1 MTEKEKMQNAQNKK
15 EQKMQALSEEQ
26 YMNKIGLGSVV
37 KDERDSLI
45 DEIKLTGDLATKQ
58 FRERKHFFD
67 PEVDDLQTIRETPL
81 APGETDYGQSKYD
94 DNPLHIN
101 RFDDKSEE
109 LIQNRRASQQSGLTQ
124 MALGLTRGLVL
135 TGTTAIDGTAGL
147 VYGIGSAIKEGEFD
161 QLWNNELSKW
171 LDSINED
178 ARKAMPV
185 YESTTQ
191 ENNPWIQNIGRA
203 GFWSSIVEN
212 SGFMAGSILGGKLPA
227 GMIGK
232 LGGKVASVAG
242 KTAAEADKIAAASA
256 QAGGVLSMAMNEAG
270 VQARETYNNAMKA
283 YAKPL
288 NDEYDARLRPL
299 NQKVAQMEERLSVLS
314 SMIDREG
321 ALALPETIAEYEQL
335 MSDYEYVR
343 NMRDGIEKEKTEKI
357 KSIEESAF
365 AAGNLDYIQNLAILA
380 PMDMIG
386 VGKMYRRGFDKS
398 VESSLIKGKWGDYS
412 VDAKSKWSAI
422 GNIGNE
428 AAQEV
433 AQNISGK
440 TAVNYYS
447 ADAINRYRKMNDPE
461 AEEEVSSYMQSL
473 AKGFGEG
480 IMDPQAW
487 EEAFSV
493 AVTMGFGHPVIRSKN
508 EMKDAD
514 GNKRSRIGWGN
525 SVFNEI
531 SDISRNNKNAQ
542 EIVDVMNKFS
552 KDPGTYEMMSGL
564 VHHRAM
570 DKAMAE
576 ALSQKDE
583 FDYRNAE
590 YQQMLGDISAFSR
603 AGRIGDLINSMQR
616 GKDLSDEDL
625 ENMIAQSTGIN
636 EEGRLFG
643 PYSEY
648 ARLDPEGNIISR
660 ELTDEDKK
668 SVREKIDKNV
678 GKQMELIDK
687 WDKIRREHMSR
698 FGNGSNDALI
708 DELTYMRLYFEHF
721 PDRAKEMGEDMKSV
735 YDKLTESMKG
745 TIAREEQQAT
755 EDLKKKEDEIYRKE
769 DRLKLAATKDENYL
783 KDDDGFFIAPE
794 DDYRKSYNRH
804 QEAIQKLDKSFED
817 KKNKHEE
824 FIKKHSDREDLYKKQ
839 IEGAERDV
847 EKAER
852 ELKTAQKAI
861 EDKTKEKENLDK
873 LIIKKRK
880 DVRKAISAAKKGS
893 TLKSEKSDTL
903 ENEIEKLTSQ
913 TKAIE
918 DEIETYKSSAKD
930 AEEEVRKA
938 KNTQKKH
945 LRDIEKARKEDA
957 KEREEEAKR
966 FENDA
971 KAYNDKRKEYLEAQ
985 KRIEDNIARL
995 AENARKEQEE
1005 LKTLKD
1011 DYDRTMAQYE
1021 KARENNRV
1029 LETAMDMLLK
1039 GDISW
1044 FVNAENFMSNDEVQS
1059 PSDLIDM
1066 SIENIGKTAELL
1078 GMSETEVSSLVGK
1091 LNDMAQ
1097 CIANMKKIK
1106 DQYNK
1111 YVDDLSKLEK
1121 DMDNIDRKADKER
1134 KRKEADRSHKEF
1146 KEDVDDMSLKSLLD
1160 NKDKIEAELERRK
1173 NDLSDSEKAAIERAK
1188 RDSESEPDFKDKLSQ
1203 YLMDDGRSKEETDSL
1218 LAKIAEN
1225 EDLQET
1231 KLAIMEAEALKN
1243 AIDKAVKE
1251 IDDPLMRT
1259 FFDRAFKKLMSRTKN
1274 AKTVLAPNSD
1284 VLLDPKGVFGE
1295 DEYAKD
1301 AELIDSFADENIR
1314 ESVIEKANFYFKK
1327 YFDELRKTKEA
1338 KESFDS
1344 APKTESEGTVQED
1357 EDKSE
1362 TASESPKTD
1371 DITPGEKIDQSVSS
1385 ANYNILSTTEF
1396 VLYDDKELKKKW
1408 KDLEPEWKVAER
1420 EGKSAYNQYTPE
1432 RNKRLKMVWEYLNE
1446 KGVFQDRRDHRIPDE
1461 TEVFYLVDLDF
1472 CKKIQNELNESNITN
1487 DNCFVIFYAVKDGDE
1502 YRIIGDVKP
1511 EWAIINDEGSE
1522 VIPGLRSVISN
1533 IRNEVAASSQETGM
1547 FVSGYRNKTRGNGNN
1562 DASGMGLIAVTENT
1576 FNTLGDVFT
1585 DSEGRKL
1592 IPEFELQDDE
1602 NDGKKNVAVKIR
1614 YADTENYRTRL
1625 VRLPKTL
1632 SDCGKDTEFRKDAE
1646 KLIDQWLADPSQK
1659 ASDDLFK
1666 MFYYT
1671 ETEKG
1676 GSKFWNEARRIAKE
1690 KGKEAAKK
1698 FIIDGGDNGHK
1709 AYLSFDFTKLA
1720 NGDTGYANKT
1730 KDVIKVDIHKGQ
1742 YKTINNFFT
1751 LYALDPNGNIMD
1763 GRTDATKDFSFSDN
1777 GDNMINVDNSG
1788 KYHVVERDGTYTLYE
1803 GENSVLSTENETD
1816 VQSITGEDGDR
1827 KKKLLAKAYVIRNAY
1842 AGSVAVRIP
1851 FLGGN
1856 VFYIMDQDKL
1866 VGVDEAQSLNT
1877 DTDTQKTISV
1887 TAPSVIEKT
1896 EPTQEQPQ
1904 QGTKTFV
1911 EKGEKSFDEMFNIV
1925 KDKYKD
1931 DKSLSQLV
1939 NLVFNALKNT
1949 GIKFKEVSNDEEI
1962 SGTYVASEN
1971 VILYDKERLQD
1982 NTLLHEAIHAATTYY
1997 LKAANNEDFSDE
2009 IKIAIAEINECYNLL
2024 KQDYI
2029 ETHFYENGK
2038 PKDGVNIEKAFG
2050 FWIQGDQSDYG
2061 FTDPFEM
2068 VAELSNPNFVAK
2080 IKDFDERHKGENV
2093 FEWLIDAIARLFGI
2107 NKKYDNVE
2115 KTLKKAL
2122 TALLLT
2128 PNKDLYNR
2136 YSLENKTIKNNL
2148 RKLNDIKALSFVNK
2162 NSVSEMLD
2170 RLGSDEGVDYVDSY
2184 LRVASDLISSSFE
2197 LDIHDDFIKPRIGTI
2212 IKFSNGGEG
2221 SLFFSIN
2228 GKSNK
2233 EGNDTLIPVR
2243 VYSRKGLSSND
2254 FVIKTDESGYG
2265 YISELKPLFSQ
2276 LQSVQNSTSA
2286 ERNNEVLETFVLG
2299 TKMAYDPDDK
2309 LTILSFD
2316 QTDERTLSLAVTEAI
2331 TAIESGASVSVDNS
2345 NFVLTDRL
2353 TATGYDKTE
2362 SDGKTV
2368 FTAKNFDVIKETWGQ
2383 GMQFVSEN
2391 AVQDDNSGIFFS
2403 TSGNKGFSA
2412 YTKDNAKDT
2421 DITVNFSPNKRSGGY
2436 KKTEDAAG
2444 DRFFDVNDSTTADD
2458 FEGKLKSLNLTKESP
2473 LKVNI
2478 AGNGLNEAKDMDQKA
2493 FDNDVYKFLKKIK
2506 DAGFNIVYIRT
2517 GGETGADE
2525 AGAMAGRKL
2534 GIVTEVHGPADWIF
2548 RPQDGRDIK
2557 DETAYKERFARTLD
2571 IEESQTAFEP
2581 VSNVETPVA
2590 QPTKEQQQQ
2599 PVQNEAPASSEKRT
2613 LSGEDA
2619 KNFIKL
2625 HIRNNLLKIVEGDA
2639 SAGDKALIDAIAEA
2653 AYDDLSEE
2661 HMPYEENGQRRFDDD
2676 AINLIRNQAHDK
2688 VDKYL
2693 NANLDNKSFQ
2703 SSSNVL
2709 LDAIDGRR
2717 KKDANRP
2724 LANVIANQ
2732 QLPPSQGNGGS
2743 YTFTSCQ
2750 ETIEMPFP
2758 LNEGQKQALDK
2769 IDKFL
2774 AGDDDKVFVLKGYAG
2789 TGKTSIIRAVKQ
2801 LFDKKKGGKVFEK
2814 TLDLRATTGAA
2825 CVAMNDALGILEVD
2839 TVASLTAKSVSRGNS
2854 VWAPLLDGK
2863 VIVVDESSMLNSSE
2877 FQKLMTSLDY
2887 DDCKI
2892 IFVGDPAQ
2900 LAPVESGT
2908 DHSKVFDINTTDK
2921 TSHELTQVMRTGDNA
2936 ILREATN
2943 VRTNGKNFSY
2953 ESSFNEKGEG
2963 VAFISN
2969 SKAFVDSAIEIFKRC
2984 RETGEE
2990 AMICAYENKD
3000 VIDYN
3005 RKVRE
3010 SLGFSGDQFQVGE
3023 TTMYYGQNRKTSVGS
3038 KAIMELVNGGTYK
3051 VLKASEN
3058 TNTDK
3063 EKHERY
3069 RQYFLDML
3077 NRLEYIENGYMSR
3090 FEHLIKYIFDK
3101 GLVYQVQV
3109 ESELDKRGSK
3119 SNAQTVSYVDANK
3132 MSQEMKED
3140 YAKFCAEV
3148 AYLNLAYSDAMDS
3161 FALLPMITQ
3170 KNTDLDK
3177 SLLGSEFKGKDN
3189 AVKLYLQKMH
3199 TTRTGGKPLS
3209 DAQFGRISMMKPLER
3224 TIDYGYAS
3232 TVHKSQGK
3240 TIDHILVDMQKVET
3254 NSLLNEKDRRE
3265 LAYVGVT
3272 RARKT
3277 ATIFT
3282 SATKREGNPVTG
3294 EVDSKIKDTHGLSI
3308 FSASEGA
3315 SGRPK
3320 FTPNESSKPNF
3331 HPDNIPNFDPGESG
3345 EPARQQGLF
3354 IRSHINIVSQEDKG
3368 KVSHK
3373 EHLMFNRNMPSLSM
3387 EARATFVSAIN
3398 DCLGKRDFV
3407 AIRKAK
3413 EAAAYLAFGNNNP
3426 LSRKQA
3432 MITMLPFM
3440 VGADE
3445 AKRLTDKYGETNL
3458 YSLMKKY
3465 LDAGID
3471 DEIGDNDRK
3480 AFDTANAFVK
3490 ALEKGRNNVNSV
3502 FDSLT
3507 QGKDVERES
3516 NPVMFMSNIGNKAIE
3531 GIETNG
3537 WSAKEIEHYKNV
3549 CL

>member
-37 KDERDSLI
+37 KDERDAMI
-45 DEIKLTGDLATKQ
+45 EDFKLTGDLATKQ
-58 FRERKHFFD
+58 FKERKHFFD

-147 VYGIGSAIKEGEFD
+147 VYGIGSAIKEGEFS

-191 ENNPWIQNIGRA
+191 ENNPWYQNIGRA

-232 LGGKVASVAG
+232 LGGKAASIAG
-242 KTAAEADKIAAASA
+242 QTAAEADKIAAASA

-270 VQARETYNNAMKA
+270 VQARETYKNAMKA

-314 SMIDREG
+314 SMIGREG
-321 ALALPETIAEYEQL
+321 ALALPETIAEYDQL

-343 NMRDGIEKEKTEKI
+343 NMRDSIEKEKTDKI
-357 KSIEESAF
+357 KNIEESAF

-380 PMDMIG
+380 PMNMIG

-422 GNIGNE
+422 GNMGNE

-461 AEEEVSSYMQSL
+461 AEEEVSNYMQSL

-525 SVFNEI
+525 SVFNEL
-531 SDISRNNKNAQ
+531 SDISRDNKNAQ
-542 EIVDVMNKFS
+542 EVVDVMNKFS

-668 SVREKIDKNV
+668 AVREKIDKNV
-678 GKQMELIDK
+678 SKQMDLIDK

-698 FGNGSNDALI
+698 FGNGSNGALI

-735 YDKLTESMKG
+735 YDKLTDSMKG
-745 TIAREEQQAT
+745 TIAKEEQNAA
-755 EDLKKKEDEIYRKE
+755 EELKKKENEIYEK
-769 DRLKLAATKDENYL
+769 DKRLQVVATKDENYL
-783 KDDDGFFIAPE
+783 KDENGFFIAPE
-794 DDYRKSYNRH
+794 DDYRKSFNRH
-804 QEAIQKLDKSFED
+804 QEAIQNLDKSFED
-817 KKNKHEE
+817 KRNKHEE
-824 FIKKHSDREDLYKKQ
+824 FIKKHSDREELYKKQ

-852 ELKTAQKAI
+852 ELKTVQKAI
-861 EDKTKEKENLDK
+861 EDKTKEKEKLDG

-880 DVRKAISAAKKGS
+880 DVRRAISAAKKGS
-893 TLKSEKSDTL
+893 TLKSDKSDAL

-918 DEIETYKSSAKD
+918 DEIETYKSGAKD

-966 FENDA
+966 FEDDA
-971 KAYNDKRKEYLEAQ
+971 KAYNEKRKEYLEAQ
-985 KRIEDNIARL
+985 NRIEDNIARL

-1005 LKTLKD
+1005 LKTLKE

-1044 FVNAENFMSNDEVQS
+1044 FINAENFMSDSEVNS
-1059 PSDLIDM
+1059 PSELIDM
-1066 SIENIGKTAELL
+1066 SIDNIGKTAELL
-1078 GMSETEVSSLVGK
+1078 GMSEAEVSSLVGK

-1111 YVDDLSKLEK
+1111 YVGDLSKLEK
-1121 DMDNIDRKADKER
+1121 DMDNIDKKADKER
-1134 KRKEADRSHKEF
+1134 KRKEANRSHKEF
-1146 KEDVDDMSLKSLLD
+1146 KEDVDEMSLNSLLN

-1173 NDLSDSEKAAIERAK
+1173 NELDDSERAAVERAK
-1188 RDSESEPDFKDKLSQ
+1188 RDSKSESDFKDKLSQ
-1203 YLMDDGRSKEETDSL
+1203 YLMDDGLSKEKTDSL
-1218 LAKIAEN
+1218 LAKVAEN

-1243 AIDKAVKE
+1243 AIDDALKE
-1251 IDDPLMRT
+1251 IDDTLMRT
-1259 FFDRAFKKLMSRTKN
+1259 FFDRAFKKLMLRAKN
-1274 AKTVLAPNSD
+1274 TKTVLAPDSD

-1301 AELIDSFADENIR
+1301 AELIDSFADEKIR
-1314 ESVIEKANFYFKK
+1314 ESVIEKANFYFNS

-1344 APKTESEGTVQED
+1344 ASKTESEGSVQEETED

-1362 TASESPKTD
+1362 TTSESSKTD
-1371 DITPGEKIDQSVSS
+1371 TVTPGEKIDQSVSS

-1396 VLYDDKELKKKW
+1396 SLYDGKELKRKW
-1408 KDLEPEWKVAER
+1408 KDLESEWKVAEK

-1432 RNKRLKMVWEYLNE
+1432 RNKRLEMVWKYLDD
-1446 KGVFQDRRDHRIPDE
+1446 KGVFKDRRDHRIPDR
-1461 TEVFYLVDLDF
+1461 TEVFYLVDLDL
-1472 CKKIQNELNESNITN
+1472 CKKIQDELKESNITN

-1533 IRNEVAASSQETGM
+1533 IRNEVAASSRETDM
-1547 FVSGYRNKTRGNGNN
+1547 FVSGYRNKTKGDRTN
-1562 DASGMGLIAVTENT
+1562 DAIGMGSIAVTEDV

-1585 DSEGRKL
+1585 DSEGRKH

-1602 NDGKKNVAVKIR
+1602 NDGKKVVAVKIK
-1614 YADTENYRTRL
+1614 YADTENYRTRF
-1625 VRLPKTL
+1625 VRMPKTL
-1632 SDCGKDTEFRKDAE
+1632 SDCGKETEFRKDAE
-1646 KLIDQWLADPSQK
+1646 KLIDNWLADTSK
-1659 ASDDLFK
+1659 KTSDDLFK

-1671 ETEKG
+1671 DKEKG
-1676 GSKFWNEARRIAKE
+1676 GSKFWNEAKRIAEE
-1690 KGKEAAKK
+1690 KGKEVAKR

-1709 AYLSFDFTKLA
+1709 AYLSFDFTKLV
-1720 NGDTGYANKT
+1720 NGDTGYINKT
-1730 KDVIKVDIHKGQ
+1730 KDVIKADIHKGQ
-1742 YKTINNFFT
+1742 YKTINNYFT
-1751 LYALDPNGNIMD
+1751 VYALDPNGNIMD
-1763 GRTDATKDFSFSDN
+1763 GSTDATKDFSFSDN
-1777 GDNMINVDNSG
+1777 GDNTINVDNSG
-1788 KYHVVERDGTYTLYE
+1788 KHHVVERNGIYTLYE
-1803 GENSVLSTENETD
+1803 GENSVLSTENKME
-1816 VQSITGEDGDR
+1816 VQSLTGEDGDR

-1842 AGSVAVRIP
+1842 AGNIAVRIP

-1856 VFYIMDQDKL
+1856 VFYIMDQDKI
-1866 VGVDEAQSLNT
+1866 VGVDEAQSINTGTNTQGPVSIPASSVTETTEPKT
-1877 DTDTQKTISV
+1877 DTSTAV
-1887 TAPSVIEKT
+1887 TESAP
-1896 EPTQEQPQ
+1896 
-1904 QGTKTFV
+1904 V
-1911 EKGEKSFDEMFNIV
+1911 E
-1925 KDKYKD
+1925 
-1931 DKSLSQLV
+1931 
-1939 NLVFNALKNT
+1939 
-1949 GIKFKEVSNDEEI
+1949 
-1962 SGTYVASEN
+1962 
-1971 VILYDKERLQD
+1971 RD
-1982 NTLLHEAIHAATTYY
+1982 NEA
-1997 LKAANNEDFSDE
+1997 
-2009 IKIAIAEINECYNLL
+2009 
-2024 KQDYI
+2024 
-2029 ETHFYENGK
+2029 
-2038 PKDGVNIEKAFG
+2038 
-2050 FWIQGDQSDYG
+2050 
-2061 FTDPFEM
+2061 
-2068 VAELSNPNFVAK
+2068 
-2080 IKDFDERHKGENV
+2080 
-2093 FEWLIDAIARLFGI
+2093 
-2107 NKKYDNVE
+2107 
-2115 KTLKKAL
+2115 
-2122 TALLLT
+2122 
-2128 PNKDLYNR
+2128 
-2136 YSLENKTIKNNL
+2136 
-2148 RKLNDIKALSFVNK
+2148 
-2162 NSVSEMLD
+2162 
-2170 RLGSDEGVDYVDSY
+2170 
-2184 LRVASDLISSSFE
+2184 
-2197 LDIHDDFIKPRIGTI
+2197 
-2212 IKFSNGGEG
+2212 
-2221 SLFFSIN
+2221 
-2228 GKSNK
+2228 
-2233 EGNDTLIPVR
+2233 
-2243 VYSRKGLSSND
+2243 
-2254 FVIKTDESGYG
+2254 
-2265 YISELKPLFSQ
+2265 
-2276 LQSVQNSTSA
+2276 
-2286 ERNNEVLETFVLG
+2286 LETFVLG

-2309 LTILSFD
+2309 LTILSFEE
-2316 QTDERTLSLAVTEAI
+2316 TDSHTMSLAMTEAI

-2345 NFVLTDRL
+2345 NSVLIDML
-2353 TATGYDKTE
+2353 TETGYDKSE

-2368 FTAKNFDVIKETWGQ
+2368 FTAKNFDEIKDTWGQ
-2383 GMQFVSEN
+2383 GMQSVSEN

-2403 TSGNKGFSA
+2403 TSESKGYSA
-2412 YTKDNAKDT
+2412 RTEKNAKET
-2421 DITVNFSPNKRSGGY
+2421 DITVNFSPNKRSAGY
-2436 KKTEDAAG
+2436 KKTKDVAG
-2444 DRFFDVNDSTTADD
+2444 AKFFDVNDNTTAEE
-2458 FEGKLKSLNLTKESP
+2458 FGEKIKSLNLTKETP

-2478 AGNGLNEAKDMDQKA
+2478 AGNGLNEAKGMDQKA
-2493 FDNDVYKFLKKIK
+2493 FDNKVYKFLKMVK
-2506 DAGFNIVYIRT
+2506 DAGFNVVYVRT
-2517 GGETGADE
+2517 GGQTGADE

-2534 GIVTEVHGPADWIF
+2534 GIVTEVHGPADWMF
-2548 RPQDGRDIK
+2548 RQQDGKDIK
-2557 DETAYKERFARTLD
+2557 EETAYKERFVRTLD
-2571 IEESQTAFEP
+2571 
-2581 VSNVETPVA
+2581 VEDTQKHP
-2590 QPTKEQQQQ
+2590 QQ
-2599 PVQNEAPASSEKRT
+2599 PVQNQQQQQPAGKQPSVASSKLSTKEAPLQIYSDGSDFKGTGNIGYGSVFEINGKQYGISGTQENDEVKKLQQQFPDAKFSNSTMEMLALTTTLEHFANMGNGEDIVINQDYKGACNYQGLWEHSEGSTQRDAKAWKAKEPYIKYLVDRSVAAIGKIQSDGGYVRINWVKGHQTVGTEQARMNDAADRYAKSRDNSNTINEAYSRSNPNTFQQPTQQSINGQPVSSEKKI
-2613 LSGEDA
+2613 LYEKEA
-2619 KNFIKL
+2619 KEFIRF
-2625 HIRNNLLKIVEGDA
+2625 HIRNNLLKIVEGNE
-2639 SAGDKALIDAIAEA
+2639 SAGDKALIDAIRDA
-2653 AYDDLSEE
+2653 AYDDLFEE
-2661 HMPYEENGQRRFDDD
+2661 HMPYEENGQRKFDDE
-2676 AINLIRNQAHDK
+2676 AIIRINNQAHHK
-2688 VDKYL
+2688 VDEYL
-2693 NANLDNKSFQ
+2693 NANIDSNPFE

-2709 LDAIDGRR
+2709 LDAIDERR
-2717 KKDANRP
+2717 KRDANRP

-2743 YTFTSCQ
+2743 YTFVSCQ

-2774 AGDDDKVFVLKGYAG
+2774 AGEDKVFVLKGYAG

-2801 LFDKKKGGKVFEK
+2801 LFDKKAYNEVFDK

-2825 CVAMNDALGILEVD
+2825 CVAMNKALDILEVD
-2839 TVASLTAKSVSRGNS
+2839 TVASLTSKSSRTEIYNEDTKEYET
-2854 VWAPLLDGK
+2854 VWLPNLNTK

-2877 FQKLMTSLDY
+2877 YKKLMDCIKANM
-2887 DDCKI
+2887 DCKI

-2900 LAPVESGT
+2900 LSPVESGT
-2908 DHSKVFDINTTDK
+2908 DHSKVFDIQTTDK

-2943 VRTNGKNFSY
+2943 VRTNGKDLSY

-2963 VAFISN
+2963 VAFVSN
-2969 SKAFVDSAIEIFKRC
+2969 SKSFVDSAIEIFNRC

-3023 TTMYYGQNRKTSVGS
+3023 TTMYYGQNRK
-3038 KAIMELVNGGTYK
+3038 KLLDNKIAMELVNGGTYK
-3051 VLKASEN
+3051 VLNASEN

-3063 EKHERY
+3063 KKQEYYK
-3069 RQYFLDML
+3069 QYFLDML
-3077 NRLEYIENGYMSR
+3077 DFLKNIENGYMSD
-3090 FEHLIKYIFDK
+3090 FESLIKYIFDK

-3109 ESELDKRGSK
+3109 ESESYKRGDNTLGQS
-3119 SNAQTVSYVDANK
+3119 VSYVDASK
-3132 MSQEMKED
+3132 MDSLTKAK
-3140 YAKFCAEV
+3140 YAKFCAEI
-3148 AYLNLAYSDAMDS
+3148 AYLNLAYPKYMDA
-3161 FALLPMITQ
+3161 FTLLPMITQ
-3170 KNTDLDK
+3170 KNADLDK

-3189 AVKLYLQKMH
+3189 AVKLYLQRMH
-3199 TTRTGGKPLS
+3199 PTRTGGKPLS
-3209 DAQFGRISMMKPLER
+3209 DAQFERISMMKPLER
-3224 TIDYGYAS
+3224 SIDYGYAS

-3240 TIDHILVDMQKVET
+3240 TIDHIFVDMQKVESK
-3254 NSLLNEKDRRE
+3254 NSLSEKDRRE
-3265 LAYVGVT
+3265 LAYVGIT

-3294 EVDSKIKDTHGLSI
+3294 EVDSKIKDT
-3308 FSASEGA
+3308 
-3315 SGRPK
+3315 
-3320 FTPNESSKPNF
+3320 
-3331 HPDNIPNFDPGESG
+3331 
-3345 EPARQQGLF
+3345 QGLF
-3354 IRSHINIVSQEDKG
+3354 HRNIVSQEDKDN
-3368 KVSHK
+3368 VSHK

-3387 EARATFVSAIN
+3387 ESRTNLVSAIN

-3432 MITMLPFM
+3432 VITMLPFM
-3440 VGADE
+3440 VGANE

-3480 AFDTANAFVK
+3480 AFDTVNAFVK
-3490 ALEKGRNNVNSV
+3490 ALEKGRNNINSV

-3507 QGKDVERES
+3507 QEKDVEREN
-3516 NPVMFMSNIGNKAIE
+3516 NPVMFMSNIGTKAIE
-3531 GIETNG
+3531 GVETNG
-3537 WSAKEIEHYKNV
+3537 WSTKEIEHYKNV

>member
-37 KDERDSLI
+37 NDERDSLM

-147 VYGIGSAIKEGEFD
+147 VYGIGSAIKEREFD

-242 KTAAEADKIAAASA
+242 KTAAEANKIAAASA

-270 VQARETYNNAMKA
+270 VQARETYKNAMKA

-299 NQKVAQMEERLSVLS
+299 NQKVAQMEERLSVLN
-314 SMIDREG
+314 SMIGREG

-422 GNIGNE
+422 GNMGNE

-461 AEEEVSSYMQSL
+461 AEEEVSNYMQSL

-531 SDISRNNKNAQ
+531 SDISRDNKNAQ

-668 SVREKIDKNV
+668 AVREKIDKNV

-745 TIAREEQQAT
+745 TIAREEQKAT
-755 EDLKKKEDEIYRKE
+755 ESLKEKEDEIYRKE
-769 DRLKLAATKDENYL
+769 DRLKFAATKDENYL

-804 QEAIQKLDKSFED
+804 QEAIQKLDKTFED
-817 KKNKHEE
+817 KKSKHEE
-824 FIKKHSDREDLYKKQ
+824 FIKKHSDREELYKKQ

-893 TLKSEKSDTL
+893 TLKSDKSDIL
-903 ENEIEKLTSQ
+903 ENEIEKLTTQ
-913 TKAIE
+913 TKALD

-957 KEREEEAKR
+957 KERDEEAKR
-966 FENDA
+966 FDDEA

-1005 LKTLKD
+1005 LSALKE

-1078 GMSETEVSSLVGK
+1078 GMSEAEVSSLVGK

-1111 YVDDLSKLEK
+1111 YVGDLSKLEK
-1121 DMDNIDRKADKER
+1121 DMDNIDKKADKER

-1243 AIDKAVKE
+1243 AIDDAVKE

-1259 FFDRAFKKLMSRTKN
+1259 FFDRAFKKLMSRAKN
-1274 AKTVLAPNSD
+1274 AKTVLAPDSD

-1314 ESVIEKANFYFKK
+1314 ESVIEKANFYFNS

-1344 APKTESEGTVQED
+1344 APKTESEGTVQEETED
-1357 EDKSE
+1357 EDKGK
-1362 TASESPKTD
+1362 TTLESSKTD
-1371 DITPGEKIDQSVSS
+1371 NITPGEKIDQSVSS
-1385 ANYNILSTTEF
+1385 TNYNILSTTEF
-1396 VLYDDKELKKKW
+1396 ALYDDKELKKKW
-1408 KDLEPEWKVAER
+1408 KDLEPEWNVAER

-1432 RNKRLKMVWEYLNE
+1432 RNKRLKMVWEYLDE
-1446 KGVFQDRRDHRIPDE
+1446 KGVFKDRRDHRIPDG

-1562 DASGMGLIAVTENT
+1562 DTAGMGLIAVTENT
-1576 FNTLGDVFT
+1576 FNTLEDVFT

-1592 IPEFELQDDE
+1592 IPEFELQDDG

-1632 SDCGKDTEFRKDAE
+1632 SDCGKNTEFRKDAE
-1646 KLIDQWLADPSQK
+1646 KLIDQWLADSNQK

-1671 ETEKG
+1671 EKEKG
-1676 GSKFWNEARRIAKE
+1676 GSKFWNEARSIAKE

-1720 NGDTGYANKT
+1720 NGDTGYVNKT

-1763 GRTDATKDFSFSDN
+1763 GSTDATKDFSFSDN
-1777 GDNMINVDNSG
+1777 GDNTINVDNSG
-1788 KYHVVERDGTYTLYE
+1788 KYHVVERGGTYTLYE
-1803 GENSVLSTENETD
+1803 GGTSVLSTENETE
-1816 VQSITGEDGDR
+1816 VQSLTGEDGDR

-1866 VGVDEAQSLNT
+1866 VGVDEAQSVNT

-1887 TAPSVIEKT
+1887 SAPSVIEKT
-1896 EPTQEQPQ
+1896 EP
-1904 QGTKTFV
+1904 KT
-1911 EKGEKSFDEMFNIV
+1911 D
-1925 KDKYKD
+1925 
-1931 DKSLSQLV
+1931 
-1939 NLVFNALKNT
+1939 T
-1949 GIKFKEVSNDEEI
+1949 
-1962 SGTYVASEN
+1962 SE
-1971 VILYDKERLQD
+1971 
-1982 NTLLHEAIHAATTYY
+1982 A
-1997 LKAANNEDFSDE
+1997 
-2009 IKIAIAEINECYNLL
+2009 
-2024 KQDYI
+2024 
-2029 ETHFYENGK
+2029 
-2038 PKDGVNIEKAFG
+2038 
-2050 FWIQGDQSDYG
+2050 
-2061 FTDPFEM
+2061 
-2068 VAELSNPNFVAK
+2068 VAESAPV
-2080 IKDFDERHKGENV
+2080 ER
-2093 FEWLIDAIARLFGI
+2093 
-2107 NKKYDNVE
+2107 DNE
-2115 KTLKKAL
+2115 A
-2122 TALLLT
+2122 
-2128 PNKDLYNR
+2128 
-2136 YSLENKTIKNNL
+2136 
-2148 RKLNDIKALSFVNK
+2148 
-2162 NSVSEMLD
+2162 
-2170 RLGSDEGVDYVDSY
+2170 
-2184 LRVASDLISSSFE
+2184 
-2197 LDIHDDFIKPRIGTI
+2197 
-2212 IKFSNGGEG
+2212 
-2221 SLFFSIN
+2221 
-2228 GKSNK
+2228 
-2233 EGNDTLIPVR
+2233 
-2243 VYSRKGLSSND
+2243 
-2254 FVIKTDESGYG
+2254 
-2265 YISELKPLFSQ
+2265 
-2276 LQSVQNSTSA
+2276 
-2286 ERNNEVLETFVLG
+2286 LETFVLG

-2316 QTDERTLSLAVTEAI
+2316 QTDERTVSLAVTEAI

-2345 NFVLTDRL
+2345 NTVLTDRL

-2368 FTAKNFDVIKETWGQ
+2368 FTAKNFDEIKETWGQ

-2403 TSGNKGFSA
+2403 TSEDKG
-2412 YTKDNAKDT
+2412 YTARTENNANDT
-2421 DITVNFSPNKRSGGY
+2421 DITINFSPNKNSAGY
-2436 KKTEDAAG
+2436 KKTKKTAG
-2444 DRFFDVNDSTTADD
+2444 DKFFDVNDSTTAED
-2458 FEGKLKSLNLTKESP
+2458 FEGKLKMLNLTKESP

-2478 AGNGLNEAKDMDQKA
+2478 AGNGLNETRDMDQKA
-2493 FDNDVYKFLKKIK
+2493 FDNDVYKFLKMIK
-2506 DAGFNIVYIRT
+2506 DAGFNVVYIRT
-2517 GGETGADE
+2517 GGQTGADE
-2525 AGAMAGRKL
+2525 AGAITGRKL

-2548 RPQDGRDIK
+2548 RPQDGKDIK
-2557 DETAYKERFARTLD
+2557 DESAYKERFSRDFD
-2571 IEESQTAFEP
+2571 IEESQTKTES
-2581 VSNVETPVA
+2581 VSNVEAPVV
-2590 QPTKEQQQQ
+2590 QPTQQ
-2599 PVQNEAPASSEKRT
+2599 PVQNEAPASSKKRT
-2613 LSGEDA
+2613 PSEEEA
-2619 KNFIKL
+2619 KNSIKS
-2625 HIRNNLLKIVEGDA
+2625 HIRNNLLKTVEEDE
-2639 SAGDKALIDAIAEA
+2639 SAGDKALIDAIANA
-2653 AYDDLSEE
+2653 AYTDLSED
-2661 HMPYEENGQRRFDDD
+2661 HMPYEENGQWRLDDE
-2676 AINLIRNQAHDK
+2676 AKILIKNQAHDK

-2693 NANLDNKSFQ
+2693 NDNLDNKSFQ

-2717 KKDANRP
+2717 KRDANRP

-2758 LNEGQKQALDK
+2758 LNEGQTQALDK

-2774 AGDDDKVFVLKGYAG
+2774 DGDDRVFVLKGYAG

-2801 LFDKKKGGKVFEK
+2801 LFDKKKGGKVFDK

-2825 CVAMNDALGILEVD
+2825 CVAMNNALGILEVD

-2854 VWAPLLDGK
+2854 VWAPDLNGK

-2908 DHSKVFDINTTDK
+2908 DHSKVFDINTTDE

-2943 VRTNGKNFSY
+2943 VRTNGKDFSY

-3000 VIDYN
+3000 VIEYN
-3005 RKVRE
+3005 RRVRE

-3023 TTMYYGQNRKTSVGS
+3023 TTMYYGQNRKDKTDN
-3038 KAIMELVNGGTYK
+3038 KTIMELVNGGTYK

-3058 TNTDK
+3058 TNADK
-3063 EKHERY
+3063 KEHEY
-3069 RQYFLDML
+3069 LKQYFLDIL
-3077 NRLEYIENGYMSR
+3077 DSLKNIENGYMSR
-3090 FEHLIKYIFDK
+3090 FERLVKYIFDK

-3109 ESELDKRGSK
+3109 ESELDKRGFK

-3132 MSQEMKED
+3132 MSQEMKGD
-3140 YAKFCAEV
+3140 YAKFCAEI

-3189 AVKLYLQKMH
+3189 AVKLYLQRMH
-3199 TTRTGGKPLS
+3199 HTRTGGKPLS

-3254 NSLLNEKDRRE
+3254 NNLLNEKDRRE

-3345 EPARQQGLF
+3345 EPAKQQGLI

-3387 EARATFVSAIN
+3387 EARANLVSAIN

-3432 MITMLPFM
+3432 VITMLPFM

-3445 AKRLTDKYGETNL
+3445 AKRLLDKYGETNL

-3516 NPVMFMSNIGNKAIE
+3516 NPVMFMATIGNKAIE